1 MARPG
6 FIPARRGCPDPAP
19 EVSTGPRGPWI
30 SYRALAGPSAPLHG
44 PARPLRPCATPE
56 GLQARYGCLEVSGGP
71 ARLLRASRHDMGCL
85 EVSGGPAQPLR
96 ASRHDMGCLG
106 LQTRFGCLEV
116 SGGVW
121 RPWST
126 SESLLTRFGV
136 SGGVCRP
143 CATPDGLQR
152 APDTSRR
159 PPQVRSDS
167 HQLAPVQVK
176 VDGEAVRFR
185 NLCPNASA

>member
-1 MARPG
+1 MLGLAWLGRDSSQHAGAAQIPPPRYRP
-6 FIPARRGCPDPAP
+6 
-19 EVSTGPRGPWI
+19 GPRGPWI
-30 SYRALAGPSAPLHG
+30 SYLALAGPGAPLHC
-44 PARPLRPCATPE
+44 PARPLRPPDSIW
-56 GLQARYGCLEVSGGP
+56 VP
-71 ARLLRASRHDMGCL
+71 
-85 EVSGGPAQPLR
+85 
-96 ASRHDMGCLG
+96 
-106 LQTRFGCLEV
+106 
-116 SGGVW
+116 GGVW

-126 SESLLTRFGV
+126 SESLRTRFGV
-136 SGGVCRP
+136 SGGVWRP
-143 CATPDGLQR
+143 CATPEGLQR